1 MATRKIDN
9 SPAALRSAAIKAA
22 QDAIAAK
29 GKLDG
34 FSKRFTAAVLRLAA
48 QGTDESRAEGENLG
62 VALAKLTG
70 GASYASNAKRILAAT
85 PAAARKALEACEDDG
100 GSGFPAPA
108 GLFKKFPEE
117 FPSLS
122 NSGRP
127 AAAAAAAAAAAND
140 SVSLNTPAG
149 WTLALTALCANVQG
163 QKSWTNDDI
172 AAARDSAQRILAIIK
187 RNAA

>member
-1 MATRKIDN
+1 MATRKIEN
-9 SPAALRSAAIKAA
+9 SPASLRAAAIAA
-22 QDAIAAK
+22 ATGAIAAK
-29 GKLDG
+29 GKMDG
-34 FSKRFTAAVLRLAA
+34 FSKRFTAAVLRLAV
-48 QGTDESRAEGENLG
+48 QDTDEARKEGETLG
-62 VALAKLTG
+62 KELTALTG

-85 PAAARKALEACEDDG
+85 PAAARKALEACEDEG

-122 NSGRP
+122 DKGRK
-127 AAAAAAAAAAAND
+127 AKVEDKAAND
-140 SVSLNTPAG
+140 GVSLNTPAG

-163 QKSWTNDDI
+163 LKAWSSDDI
-172 AAARDSAQRILAIIK
+172 TAARDSAQRILAIIK

>member
-9 SPAALRSAAIKAA
+9 SPAALRAAAIAA
-22 QDAIAAK
+22 ATGAIAAK

-48 QGTDESRAEGENLG
+48 QGTDEARAEGETLG
-62 VALAKLTG
+62 AELAKLTG

-85 PAAARKALEACEDDG
+85 PAAARKALETCEDEG

-122 NSGRP
+122 DKGRKAKP
-127 AAAAAAAAAAAND
+127 EADKAAND
-140 SVSLNTPAG
+140 GVSLSTPAG
-149 WTLALTALCANVQG
+149 WTLALTALCASVQG
-163 QKSWTNDDI
+163 QKSWTLDDVT
-172 AAARDSAQRILAIIK
+172 ACRDSAQRILAIIK

>member
-9 SPAALRSAAIKAA
+9 SPAALRAAALKAA

-48 QGTDESRAEGENLG
+48 QNTDAARKAGEELGAE
-62 VALAKLTG
+62 LAKLTG
-70 GASYASNAKRILAAT
+70 GASYASNAKRILAAA

-122 NSGRP
+122 DKGRKAKEEP
-127 AAAAAAAAAAAND
+127 NKTAAND
-140 SVSLNTPAG
+140 GVSLNTPAG

-163 QKSWTNDDI
+163 QKAWTSDDI
-172 AAARDSAQRILAIIK
+172 AACRDSAQKILAIIK